1 MKFARSRRSRRGGA
15 LHYTTPESSY
25 RKHSNALL
33 WSSTGMTSMK
43 QGAIDAHRCRR
54 RFQPRPAAFR
64 YACGKRLCADG
75 LLRACGQQYRDA
87 SHDGACD
94 RASIALASGYSL
106 ISDVSCRESF
116 MLDGAVVIEL
126 HFCSQSPI
134 AGYARGRW
142 TWTPHMRSCWKTD
155 TGSGRKTTVR
165 ND

>member
-15 LHYTTPESSY
+15 LHYTTPESFY
-25 RKHSNALL
+25 RKYSVALL
-33 WSSTGMTSMK
+33 RSSTGMTSK

-64 YACGKRLCADG
+64 YACRKRLCADA

-87 SHDGACD
+87 SHDGGCD
-94 RASIALASGYSL
+94 RASIALAFGYSL

-116 MLDGAVVIEL
+116 MLDGAFVIEL
-126 HFCSQSPI
+126 RFCGQSPI
-134 AGYARGRW
+134 AGYSRGRW
-142 TWTPHMRSCWKTD
+142 TWAPHMRSCWKTD
-155 TGSGRKTTVR
+155 TGSGRKPTIR